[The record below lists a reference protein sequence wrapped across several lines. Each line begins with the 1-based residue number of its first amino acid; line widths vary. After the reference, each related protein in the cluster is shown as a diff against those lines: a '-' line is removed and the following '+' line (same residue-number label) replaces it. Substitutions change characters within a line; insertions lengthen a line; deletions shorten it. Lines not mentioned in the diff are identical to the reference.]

1 MMWRVLAGL
10 YSFSLLF
17 SGGAIV
23 SASLAKLTS
32 SAVPFPRLLYAVP
45 LFVAGVYFCVL
56 TVGVARKAE
65 GPTWHYVRG
74 NRLVER
80 TLAVIVIAVGLEMGF
95 DHYCKSKLATGN
107 QVHAVSAS
115 P

>member
-1 MMWRVLAGL
+1 MWRLLAGL

-23 SASLAKLTS
+23 CASLAKLTS
-32 SAVPFPRLLYAVP
+32 SGVWFPRLLYLVP
-45 LFVAGVYFCVL
+45 LFVAGLAFCIL

-65 GPTWHYVRG
+65 GPIWQFVRG

-80 TLAVIVIAVGLEMGF
+80 TLAVIVISVGLEMGF
-95 DHYCKSKLATGN
+95 DHYCKSKLATGT

>member
-1 MMWRVLAGL
+1 MWRLLAGL

-17 SGGAIV
+17 GGGDIV
-23 SASLAKLTS
+23 CASLAKLTS
-32 SAVPFPRLLYAVP
+32 SGIRFPRILYAVP
-45 LFVAGVYFCVL
+45 LVVAGLAFCIL

-65 GPTWHYVRG
+65 GTTWQFVRR

-80 TLAVIVIAVGLEMGF
+80 TLAVIAIAVALEMGF
-95 DHYCKSKLATGN
+95 GHYCQSKLATGN
-107 QVHAVSAS
+107 RVQATSAN